1 MIKDKNTAVIPGIYN
16 YCDSWCERCAF
27 TQQCGAFGFRDEQLP
42 EDDGSDEDED
52 VPGVAHTLT
61 VTIDIIDADAEFI
74 MTPEEEEAYEERQY
88 QIRKI
93 LRGHILI
100 KLARKYQEIGK
111 PFINGLFKEASFNRL
126 SDWKALREMGILP
139 PREMKI
145 AVDELVDC
153 LEVIHWYFY
162 QMEIK
167 IRVALTCKMEEDE
180 SEDSDEQRH
189 YDGIIKVV
197 LLSIEKTMHAWK
209 MIGEILPGT
218 ENGSLD
224 ALAALHQL
232 KIKII
237 EEFPDAME
245 FKRPGFDEDDILDL
259 FQ

>member
-1 MIKDKNTAVIPGIYN
+1 
-16 YCDSWCERCAF
+16 
-27 TQQCGAFGFRDEQLP
+27 
-42 EDDGSDEDED
+42 
-52 VPGVAHTLT
+52 
-61 VTIDIIDADAEFI
+61 
-74 MTPEEEEAYEERQY
+74 
-88 QIRKI
+88 
-93 LRGHILI
+93 
-100 KLARKYQEIGK
+100 
-111 PFINGLFKEASFNRL
+111 
-126 SDWKALREMGILP
+126 
-139 PREMKI
+139 MKI